1 MNVFDVLK
9 ERGFV
14 YQATDD
20 DAIRKLFER
29 KMVTAYIGFDP
40 TADSLHAGSLVPIMA
55 LAHLQREGH
64 RPIALIG
71 GGTGLVGDP
80 SGKTETRKL
89 LSVGDI
95 RKNAGALKLQLSCY
109 ISFDSTEEDVTA
121 TFLNDGCVNPG
132 GGSPRSTALLLN
144 NADWLVGLNYIE
156 FLRDIGKHFS
166 VNKMLTAESIKQ
178 RLEKGLTFIEFN
190 YMVLQA
196 YDFYILNS
204 DHDCDLQ
211 MGGQDQWGNIVAGID
226 LTRRLASKEVYGLT
240 FPLITDANG
249 EKFGKSVKGA
259 VWLDARK
266 TSPYEYYQFFRN
278 TMDSDVERYLG
289 YFTFLP
295 MKELRELALLKPPLL
310 NRAKEIL
317 AYEATRITHGEE
329 NAKNSYIASVEKFGE
344 SDPGKTVAT
353 SSSILGVKGKEA
365 EHPTVEVDSRDIEA
379 GLSILDAFVNAGLCS
394 SKGEARRLVR
404 QGGAYVEEKRIDD
417 ENFLLG
423 KEYLPAGEI
432 NLRAGKK
439 RHMKL
444 QIVSHP

>member
-14 YQATDD
+14 YQATDE
-20 DAIRKLFER
+20 DAIRKLFNHKR
-29 KMVTAYIGFDP
+29 VTAYIGFDP

-55 LAHLQREGH
+55 LTHLQRAGH
-64 RPIALIG
+64 RPIVLLG

-80 SGKTETRKL
+80 SGKIETRKL
-89 LSVGDI
+89 LSVKDI
-95 RKNAGALKLQLSCY
+95 KKNAEAFKAQLSRY
-109 ISFDSTEEDVTA
+109 ISFERDS
-121 TFLNDGCVNPG
+121 
-132 GGSPRSTALLLN
+132 ALLLN

-166 VNKMLTAESIKQ
+166 VNKMLTTESIKQ
-178 RLEKGLTFIEFN
+178 RIEKGLTFIEFN

-196 YDFYILNS
+196 YDFYILNK
-204 DHDCDLQ
+204 DYECELQ

-226 LTRRLASKEVYGLT
+226 LTRRIARREVFGLT
-240 FPLITDANG
+240 LPLITDSNG

-259 VWLDARK
+259 IWLDANK

-278 TMDSDVERYLG
+278 TMDSDVGRYLG

-295 MKELRELALLKPPLL
+295 IREVRVLSALKPPLL

-329 NAKNSYIASVEKFGE
+329 SAKRAYLASIEKFGE
-344 SDPGKTVAT
+344 ADPDGNVDT
-353 SSSILGVKGKEA
+353 SSSILQIRGA
-365 EHPTVEVDSRDIEA
+365 IPEHPSIKIDEGKFRK
-379 GLSILDAFVNAGLCS
+379 GFSILDAFVDTGLCS
-394 SKGEARRLVR
+394 SRGEARRLIR
-404 QGGAYVEEKRIDD
+404 QGGAYIGDKRIED
-417 ENFLLG
+417 ENLILG
-423 KEYLPAGEI
+423 EQYISTGNI

-439 RHMKL
+439 RYMKID
-444 QIVSHP
+444 IVSKSV